1 MSGDLPDIITVD
13 GPNISA
19 YVSNNIIQP
28 LDGVSD
34 KDKSVYLD
42 SIIEQGTIDNKLYA
56 LGAMESS
63 VGLYYNKDIIE
74 KAGIEIPS
82 MDDPWTWDEFYN
94 YAQSKKCY
102 STEGLPN

>member
-1 MSGDLPDIITVD
+1 M
-13 GPNISA
+13 
-19 YVSNNIIQP
+19 YQK
-28 LDGVSD
+28 

-42 SIIEQGTIDNKLYA
+42 SIIEQGTVNNKLYA

-82 MDDPWTWDEFYN
+82 MDDPWTWDEFYEVCEKIKM
-94 YAQSKKCY
+94 SFRK
-102 STEGLPN
+102 TIIRLI